1 MKGTVSSGHPLTAGA
16 AAEMLSQGGNAFDA
30 AVSAG
35 FASIISEPSLTS
47 LGGGGF
53 FLAHIAKEEK
63 DILFDFFVNTPGQGH
78 AGNLKPVMTPIDIQF
93 PECKQVFHT
102 GMGSAAVP
110 GMLKG
115 LLHIHDRLCTLPLKT
130 IISPAVR
137 YLKDGIVVSRLQ
149 AYFLGL
155 LEPIF
160 TSTDYGREIYMS
172 NGQYIKE
179 HSHLHNPELK
189 DFFDGIAEGTSDIY
203 AGASARELVETM
215 KAEDGLITGEDLAS
229 YKVIER
235 EPLCIKY
242 RDRVI
247 LTNPPPSSGGIMIA
261 LGLHML
267 EKLELSDL
275 SHNSEDFLISLT
287 ELIKELH
294 DFKPMKNGSRIRYP
308 FADDTT
314 ENMVRSFQNSIRE
327 KTFLSTRGTT
337 HISVVDEEG
346 NAASMT
352 TSNGSGSGCFIP
364 GTGIMLNNMM
374 GEDDLHPDGFFASTP
389 GHRVSSMMI
398 PTIVLKD
405 GKVEAVMG
413 SGGSKRIKTAV
424 LQVLINLLDYN
435 CSLEEAVERS
445 RIHFEDGVVQIE
457 PEIEPEIAEK
467 LRSHYNIKLWNSKN
481 MYFGGVHCVNGSM
494 EGWGDSRRGGSSIS
508 IK

>member
-1 MKGTVSSGHPLTAGA
+1 MRGTVSSGHPLTAGA
-16 AAEMLSQGGNAFDA
+16 AAEMLSHGGNAFDA
-30 AVSAG
+30 AVAAG
-35 FASIISEPSLTS
+35 FASIVSEPSLTS
-47 LGGGGF
+47 FGGGGF
-53 FLAHIAKEEK
+53 FLAHIEKKQK
-63 DILFDFFVNTPGQGH
+63 DILFDFFVNTPGLGH
-78 AGNLKPVMTPIDIQF
+78 PGKVKPVMTPIDIQF
-93 PECKQVFHT
+93 PECTQVFHT

-130 IISPAVR
+130 ILSPAVR
-137 YLKDGIVVSRLQ
+137 YLEACIEVSKLQ
-149 AYFLGL
+149 AYFMGL
-155 LEPIF
+155 LTPIF
-160 TSTDYGREIYMS
+160 TSTDYGKEIYMQ

-179 HSHLHNPELK
+179 HDRLHNPHLK
-189 DFFDGIAEGTSDIY
+189 SFFNGIADGTSDIY
-203 AGASARELVETM
+203 AGDAARELIGAM
-215 KAEDGLITGEDLAS
+215 KAQDGLITGEDLAS
-229 YKVIER
+229 YNVIER

-242 RDRVI
+242 RDRAIV
-247 LTNPPPSSGGIMIA
+247 TNPPPSSGGIMIA

-267 EKLELSDL
+267 EKLELSAIPLD
-275 SHNSEDFLISLT
+275 SEEFLISLIA
-287 ELIKELH
+287 LIKELH
-294 DFKPMKNGSRIRYP
+294 DFKPMKNGSRIKYP
-308 FADDTT
+308 FADETT
-314 ENMVRSFQNSIRE
+314 ENLVRSFQNSVSE
-327 KTFLSTRGTT
+327 KTFLATRGTT

-389 GHRVSSMMI
+389 GQRVSSMMI

-424 LQVLINLLDYN
+424 LQVLINLIDYN
-435 CSLEEAVERS
+435 CSLEEAVEKS

-457 PEIEPEIAEK
+457 PEITPEIAEK
-467 LRSHYNIKLWNSKN
+467 LNSHYNIKLWNSKN

-494 EGWGDSRRGGSSIS
+494 EGWGDSRRGGSFIS
-508 IK
+508 VK